1 MIAVERAADEARW
14 SRVWAWLLVLAGL
27 VLLAGAP
34 LPHIDGDAAL
44 YGRIAKNVVASGEWL
59 TLRATPGWVVD
70 KPPLTI
76 WLIAAS
82 LRVAGDS
89 DATLRVW
96 QLAMTLGLAAVTYR
110 LARLHAGREEAL
122 LAALVLLTAVQVWY
136 QSLTPQQDVPLTF
149 FLALAFLA
157 YLDYRRGGRA
167 RSLAAAGLWLAL
179 AVLTKGIVALVIF
192 ALVAGAE
199 WGLARRRREVGRWSW
214 GAVAVGLM
222 VLVAVAAPWF
232 VVGLLRQ
239 GRPFADAFFL
249 GGNLGP
255 GRFFSPRISALPPLW
270 QVPLAY
276 LPVLLVG
283 FLPWTG
289 LLPAALRE
297 GWRAL
302 GGGPPSVRL
311 CMLWASGVFVMLSLS
326 ATDRVF
332 RYLHPIYP
340 PLAVLAAHAVVPAL
354 AQRRGL
360 RGAAWVSVLVAVPA
374 LAATAAWMAGRFPG
388 EATLYLPIVAPFGLA
403 MAGVLATSAVLA
415 LAGQPRPA
423 VAALAAGAL
432 VAWGIAER
440 GLAVHWPRLWPW
452 REVGAAIVRL
462 HRPGDRIV
470 VFRGGALN
478 FPEYVL
484 EADVEHVQDAATLG
498 RLWTTGVAIVLLR
511 ASDLHALPARPAPQR
526 ILATP
531 TGWIVVANTRAQR
544 N

>member
-1 MIAVERAADEARW
+1 MAVEPGVRAAGGAW
-14 SRVWAWLLVLAGL
+14 WPRVWAWLLVLAGL

-89 DATLRVW
+89 DAALRVW

-110 LARLHAGREEAL
+110 LARLHGGREEAL
-122 LAALVLLTAVQVWY
+122 LAALVLLTAVQVCY

-149 FLALAFLA
+149 FLTLAFLSSLA
-157 YLDYRRGGRA
+157 YRRSGRT
-167 RSLAAAGLWLAL
+167 RSAAAAGLWVAL
-179 AVLTKGIVALVIF
+179 AMLTKGIVALVLF
-192 ALVAGAE
+192 VLVAGAE
-199 WGLARRRREVGRWSW
+199 AMLARRRGEAGRWSW
-214 GAVAVGLM
+214 QAVTAGLA

-232 VVGLLRQ
+232 VVGLVRQ

-249 GGNLGP
+249 TGNLGP

-289 LLPAALRE
+289 VLPAALRE

-302 GGGPPSVRL
+302 QGGPPSVRL
-311 CMLWASGVFVMLSLS
+311 CMVWATGVFLVLSLS
-326 ATDRVF
+326 ATDKVF
-332 RYLHPIYP
+332 RYLHPVYP
-340 PLAVLAAHAVVPAL
+340 PLAVLAARAVVPAL

-374 LAATAAWMAGRFPG
+374 LVATAAWMAGRFPG
-388 EATLYLPIVAPFGLA
+388 EAKFYLPIVMPFA
-403 MAGVLATSAVLA
+403 LA
-415 LAGQPRPA
+415 LAGALTVSAALALSGQPRPA
-423 VAALAAGAL
+423 LAALAAGAV
-432 VAWGIAER
+432 VAWGLAQR
-440 GLAVHWPRLWPW
+440 GLALHWPRLWPW
-452 REVGAAIVRL
+452 REIGAAITRL
-462 HRPGDRIV
+462 LRPGDRVV

-484 EADVEHVQDAATLG
+484 EVDVDHVQDPVILG
-498 RLWTTGVAIVLLR
+498 RLWTSGPAIVLLR
-511 ASDLHALPARPAPQR
+511 VDDLRGLPSRPAPWP
-526 ILATP
+526 IVTTP
-531 TGWIVVANTRAQR
+531 TGWMAVTNRR
-544 N
+544 P